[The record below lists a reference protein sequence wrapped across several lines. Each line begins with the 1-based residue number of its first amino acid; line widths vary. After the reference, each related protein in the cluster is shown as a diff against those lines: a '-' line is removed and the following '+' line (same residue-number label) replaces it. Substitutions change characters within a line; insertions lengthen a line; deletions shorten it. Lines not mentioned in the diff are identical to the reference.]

1 MLIALEALNLVF
13 LFVPIIDAY
22 SNLTISKIDDEALK

>member
-13 LFVPIIDAY
+13 LFAPIIDPY
-22 SNLTISKIDDEALK
+22 SNLTIPKIDEEALK